1 MDVSPEVR
9 VGELT
14 EADLANG
21 FLEALGSLSD
31 VGLSAAEA
39 ADVFRERRK
48 AGIHTFVAR
57 APDGRVAGTATL
69 LVEPKFI
76 HRGGR
81 AGHIEDVA
89 VHQDFQKKG
98 IGAALVRHATEEA
111 RRLGCYKV
119 LLNCFDRF
127 APFYERV
134 GYRRH
139 DLGLRHDL

>member
-1 MDVSPEVR
+1 MEVSTEMR
-9 VGELT
+9 IGELT

-21 FLEALGSLSD
+21 VLEALSSLAE

-39 ADVFRERRK
+39 GAVFHERQK
-48 AGIHTFVAR
+48 AGVHTFVAR

-76 HRGGR
+76 HQGGR

-89 VHQDFQKKG
+89 VHPDFQKKG

-111 RRLGCYKV
+111 RKLGCYKV

-134 GYRRH
+134 GFRRH